1 MARPDYHYSAPEC
14 LNLTNNNISSSF
26 AGFLTK
32 TSTDLYH
39 ITNKNSP
46 DHTIET
52 TTTTVTSTMKSL
64 SNISHDIPG
73 PWSDMF
79 SLGLIICALYT
90 NNSPAEG
97 SVQWLQNIKKRGF
110 DNDSYTNTEISFIP
124 EAFRLS
130 VCRMPLELV
139 EPVEKLL
146 SRNSQKRPSSQL
158 FALVCFFF

>member
-14 LNLTNNNISSSF
+14 LNLTNNNISSPF

-32 TSTDLYH
+32 TSTDLYNL
-39 ITNKNSP
+39 TNRNSP

-52 TTTTVTSTMKSL
+52 TTTTTSTSAMKSRSNL
-64 SNISHDIPG
+64 SDDIPG

-110 DNDSYTNTEISFIP
+110 DNDPYANTEISFVNCKENTIQ
-124 EAFRLS
+124 ETSTEYLHAIQLS
-130 VCRMPLELV
+130 QSTNVRFYG
-139 EPVEKLL
+139 KLIDF
-146 SRNSQKRPSSQL
+146 NDN
-158 FALVCFFF
+158 FF